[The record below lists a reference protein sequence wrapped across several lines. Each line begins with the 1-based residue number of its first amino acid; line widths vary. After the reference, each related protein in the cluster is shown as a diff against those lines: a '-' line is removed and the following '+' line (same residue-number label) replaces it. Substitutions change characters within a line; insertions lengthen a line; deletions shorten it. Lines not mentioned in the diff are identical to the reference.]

1 MASKEA
7 LRRALLAAQER
18 FLDVVRGLG
27 PDDLALPTENPDW
40 TVHDVLA
47 HLASA
52 ERGLLTTIERVR
64 RGEPVPPG
72 YSADEWNARQVSKRR
87 TLPLS
92 DLLAEQAA
100 GRVATV
106 RALED
111 LPEAELRLVGQHIS
125 GEVLSVEA
133 LFARIASHQDEHL
146 AQILRACRSR
156 IGP

>member
-64 RGEPVPPG
+64 RGEPVAELVR
-72 YSADEWNARQVSKRR
+72 YFR
-87 TLPLS
+87 
-92 DLLAEQAA
+92 EQAIDLA
-100 GRVATV
+100 VVATHALKGWTAFWEGSLTPRLLSQWRGPALLV
-106 RALED
+106 RVSQQTS
-111 LPEAELRLVGQHIS
+111 P
-125 GEVLSVEA
+125 
-133 LFARIASHQDEHL
+133 
-146 AQILRACRSR
+146 
-156 IGP
+156 